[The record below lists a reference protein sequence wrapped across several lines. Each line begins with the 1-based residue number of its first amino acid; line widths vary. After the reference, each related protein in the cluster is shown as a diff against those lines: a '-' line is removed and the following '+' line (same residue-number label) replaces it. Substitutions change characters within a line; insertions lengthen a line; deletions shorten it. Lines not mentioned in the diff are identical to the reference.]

1 MMRKKTGK
9 ISFYLAA
16 MGICAAALSGCGNS
30 VQTEEELVIPKAE
43 GTEEQTGIEEGSVEA
58 FGEGKNGQGQDGQVQ
73 EPADNVAA
81 QVQAPERYRTEI
93 QDGNIVL
100 RADAEFEIPDVP
112 GIKMKKVEARF
123 FTQAD
128 YDTVNAV
135 LLDGGKLWDRD
146 YEAMSETQGFTVEE
160 LNKRIEML
168 EAEKANGVDGDAPYG
183 DTDRTLNQQ
192 LEEAKAMLDAAEANG
207 IAEVAVIKEL
217 PAVVEEGGTSGA
229 DWNQLDG
236 FVTARGR
243 DYSVYMLNH
252 MDKTWRWV
260 RFSAADDGYLY
271 YGDSFF
277 SEDEMKE
284 AEERIAGVQIRPEEA
299 VAKAEEALAQMG
311 MTDFVVQG
319 GEYFAS
325 YNPVGPEKEG
335 KTEVDRIAYGIHAI
349 RIVDGVPVSYT
360 RQNGNTMPGDETVGW
375 PFEEMLFI
383 YDEEGLASFDWS
395 APYEIGDLSSDYVFL
410 LPFSEIRNIFEQM
423 TIKKEKDGF
432 IEEGSSLEINID
444 RVSLSYMRVRE
455 KNSTEGTLIPVWDFF
470 GTRTYLGSGGEVLDI
485 RRSAY
490 ESILTI
496 NAMDGTVIDRWYGY

>member
-1 MMRKKTGK
+1 MMIRKKRGK
-9 ISFYLAA
+9 ASFYLTA
-16 MGICAAALSGCGNS
+16 MGICAVMFSGCGNS
-30 VQTEEELVIPKAE
+30 VQTEEKLVIPKTE
-43 GTEEQTGIEEGSVEA
+43 EMEEQTGIEEGSVEP
-58 FGEGKNGQGQDGQVQ
+58 FGDGQNGQVR

-81 QVQAPERYRTEI
+81 QVQAPEWYQMEI

-100 RADAEFEIPDVP
+100 RADAEVEIPDVP
-112 GIKMKKVEARF
+112 GIKTKKVEARF
-123 FTQAD
+123 FAQED

-183 DTDRTLNQQ
+183 DTDRTLNQR
-192 LEEAKAMLDAAEANG
+192 LEEAKAMLDTAETNG

-229 DWNQLDG
+229 DWAQLDG
-236 FVTARGR
+236 FVTAHGR

-260 RFSAADDGYLY
+260 RFSAADDGYLD
-271 YGDSFF
+271 YGASFF

-284 AEERIAGVQIRPEEA
+284 AEERIADAQIRPEEA
-299 VAKAEEALAQMG
+299 AARTEEALAQMG
-311 MTDFVVQG
+311 MTDFAVQG

-335 KTEVDRIAYGIHAI
+335 RTEVDRIAYGIHAI

-360 RQNGNTMPGDETVGW
+360 RQNGNTMPEDETVGW

-383 YDEEGLASFDWS
+383 FDEEGLASFDWS
-395 APYEIGDLSSDYVFL
+395 APYKIEDLSSDYVFL

-432 IEEGSSLEINID
+432 IEEGNSLEINID

-470 GTRTYLGSGGEVLDI
+470 GTRTYLGSGGEVIDI
-485 RRSAY
+485 QKSEY